1 MIGWFGSALPA
12 VGMITMLG
20 VVVLVSITIWATKIT
35 AVSSYERN
43 LATFDALTVDN
54 GYAMR
59 SRLQSYRQSLDGGA
73 ALFEASDEVTLPEW
87 RSYVHILQIEDT
99 LPGINGIGM
108 IEAVAETEVDQF
120 LNSARLRGVEGL
132 QIHPATGRDEFLP
145 ITYIEPIEPNREAV
159 GLDISF
165 ESNRRNAAYHAR
177 DSGRSTITKRID
189 LVQDKTKS
197 AGFLLL
203 RPTYERGR
211 SLRSIEDR
219 RAAFRGWIYAP
230 FIASRFMQGLTTS
243 QGKSLEI
250 EVYDGSEAVAENLIF
265 SNRKSDS
272 AKGKALYSITRT
284 FPMMEQQ
291 WTIVWNSTPQFEAS
305 VSNREPFLIMGGG
318 IALTA
323 AFIILMYFYA
333 RREAYVTNEVSI
345 KTEELVSKEKE
356 LSAAL
361 VQAKSATE
369 AKSKFLANMSHETRT
384 PMNGVIG
391 FTQLLDDGK
400 LNARQK
406 RYVQMISESGA
417 AMMSLLN
424 DILDISKVDAG
435 LMTMENDSI
444 DVRSILQNCI
454 RLVSPTAEAK
464 GLELVLEFAPDLP
477 VRVKGDGLRL
487 RQIVLNLLAN
497 AVKFTNIG
505 GVILEAAYHPTKE
518 AWQSLRG
525 QSMLSIRV
533 TDTGIGIRPDRQAT
547 IFEPFK
553 QEDDSTA
560 RKYGGTGLGLSI
572 SNKLVKLM
580 GGTIALHSRL
590 GEGSKFTITIPAE
603 NCSFDEP
610 VDPDSE
616 ISRTD
621 TEICVA
627 DRAAIKARILVA
639 EDHDVNQM
647 LVEEML
653 TRLGFEIELAN
664 DGAEAIA
671 KVRRAKSAGQPFDLV
686 LMDIQMPNI
695 DGLRATEKIREGGI
709 AATELPIIA
718 LTANA
723 YAQDIQRCMEVG
735 MQAHLAKPFSVSALQ
750 RILACWLPE
759 RLSAD
764 SAANP
769 KLHPQS

>member
-1 MIGWFGSALPA
+1 M
-12 VGMITMLG
+12 
-20 VVVLVSITIWATKIT
+20 
-35 AVSSYERN
+35 
-43 LATFDALTVDN
+43 
-54 GYAMR
+54 
-59 SRLQSYRQSLDGGA
+59 
-73 ALFEASDEVTLPEW
+73 
-87 RSYVHILQIEDT
+87 
-99 LPGINGIGM
+99 
-108 IEAVAETEVDQF
+108 
-120 LNSARLRGVEGL
+120 
-132 QIHPATGRDEFLP
+132 
-145 ITYIEPIEPNREAV
+145 
-159 GLDISF
+159 
-165 ESNRRNAAYHAR
+165 
-177 DSGRSTITKRID
+177 
-189 LVQDKTKS
+189 
-197 AGFLLL
+197 
-203 RPTYERGR
+203 
-211 SLRSIEDR
+211 
-219 RAAFRGWIYAP
+219 
-230 FIASRFMQGLTTS
+230 
-243 QGKSLEI
+243 
-250 EVYDGSEAVAENLIF
+250 
-265 SNRKSDS
+265 
-272 AKGKALYSITRT
+272 
-284 FPMMEQQ
+284 
-291 WTIVWNSTPQFEAS
+291 
-305 VSNREPFLIMGGG
+305 
-318 IALTA
+318 
-323 AFIILMYFYA
+323 
-333 RREAYVTNEVSI
+333 
-345 KTEELVSKEKE
+345 
-356 LSAAL
+356 
-361 VQAKSATE
+361 
-369 AKSKFLANMSHETRT
+369 
-384 PMNGVIG
+384 
-391 FTQLLDDGK
+391 
-400 LNARQK
+400 
-406 RYVQMISESGA
+406 
-417 AMMSLLN
+417 
-424 DILDISKVDAG
+424 
-435 LMTMENDSI
+435 
-444 DVRSILQNCI
+444 
-454 RLVSPTAEAK
+454 
-464 GLELVLEFAPDLP
+464 
-477 VRVKGDGLRL
+477 

-518 AWQSLRG
+518 AGQSLRG

-572 SNKLVKLM
+572 SNKLVQLM

-750 RILACWLPE
+750 KILACWLPE
-759 RLSAD
+759 RVSAD

-769 KLHPQS
+769 RRHPQS

>member
-1 MIGWFGSALPA
+1 M
-12 VGMITMLG
+12 
-20 VVVLVSITIWATKIT
+20 
-35 AVSSYERN
+35 
-43 LATFDALTVDN
+43 
-54 GYAMR
+54 
-59 SRLQSYRQSLDGGA
+59 
-73 ALFEASDEVTLPEW
+73 
-87 RSYVHILQIEDT
+87 
-99 LPGINGIGM
+99 
-108 IEAVAETEVDQF
+108 
-120 LNSARLRGVEGL
+120 
-132 QIHPATGRDEFLP
+132 
-145 ITYIEPIEPNREAV
+145 
-159 GLDISF
+159 
-165 ESNRRNAAYHAR
+165 
-177 DSGRSTITKRID
+177 
-189 LVQDKTKS
+189 
-197 AGFLLL
+197 
-203 RPTYERGR
+203 
-211 SLRSIEDR
+211 
-219 RAAFRGWIYAP
+219 
-230 FIASRFMQGLTTS
+230 
-243 QGKSLEI
+243 
-250 EVYDGSEAVAENLIF
+250 
-265 SNRKSDS
+265 
-272 AKGKALYSITRT
+272 
-284 FPMMEQQ
+284 
-291 WTIVWNSTPQFEAS
+291 
-305 VSNREPFLIMGGG
+305 
-318 IALTA
+318 
-323 AFIILMYFYA
+323 
-333 RREAYVTNEVSI
+333 
-345 KTEELVSKEKE
+345 
-356 LSAAL
+356 
-361 VQAKSATE
+361 
-369 AKSKFLANMSHETRT
+369 
-384 PMNGVIG
+384 
-391 FTQLLDDGK
+391 
-400 LNARQK
+400 
-406 RYVQMISESGA
+406 
-417 AMMSLLN
+417 
-424 DILDISKVDAG
+424 
-435 LMTMENDSI
+435 
-444 DVRSILQNCI
+444 
-454 RLVSPTAEAK
+454 
-464 GLELVLEFAPDLP
+464 
-477 VRVKGDGLRL
+477 

-518 AWQSLRG
+518 AGQSLRG

-572 SNKLVKLM
+572 SYKLVKLM

-750 RILACWLPE
+750 KILACWLPE
-759 RLSAD
+759 RVSAD

-769 KLHPQS
+769 RRHPQS